1 MEQYPIN
8 LRILSFDYKRN
19 RKKKEDKRKIMNND
33 NLFFILN
40 LNFELSISF
49 YKLNLLKLNE
59 AIS

>member
-1 MEQYPIN
+1 
-8 LRILSFDYKRN
+8 
-19 RKKKEDKRKIMNND
+19 MNND